1 MATRA
6 ALSIGLVAA
15 PIYKFLIS
23 LFRPIVWIVEKI
35 IKESTSGLSNEM
47 CVMSEEELKQLNELT
62 RRPK

>member
-15 PIYKFLIS
+15 PVYKFLIS

-35 IKESTSGLSNEM
+35 IKLCDKSSSSHIRQINQ
-47 CVMSEEELKQLNELT
+47 EEVEALVDIAKEQ
-62 RRPK
+62 